1 MSLSLVTL
9 CFINSLIKL
18 CLVFFIWTFKQIWLR
33 CHFMITRK
41 TASADKSH
49 GMWSKAP
56 EQLLKRL
63 LINKFFR
70 NCSFFPFLF
79 SYRSPFLHVLH
90 IIILTKAG
98 TGNKRQMSLIKCTE
112 AYKANTMCCWE
123 KKQRTQV
130 RKAVTIRTMRTKKI
144 AHNSWPHG
152 WLKLLINW
160 LTALLHLYGKKCPPS

>member
-1 MSLSLVTL
+1 MGWPGAFALP
-9 CFINSLIKL
+9 IIKKCSNL
-18 CLVFFIWTFKQIWLR
+18 QPCAHFTCKWAYHWLHYVLLTHWLNYVWFFFIWTFKQIWLR

-41 TASADKSH
+41 TASADESH
-49 GMWSKAP
+49 VMWSKAP

-112 AYKANTMCCWE
+112 AYEANTMCCWE
-123 KKQRTQV
+123 K
-130 RKAVTIRTMRTKKI
+130 TKDASKKSS
-144 AHNSWPHG
+144 HN
-152 WLKLLINW
+152 
-160 LTALLHLYGKKCPPS
+160 